1 VARPYGIFNG
11 PISASRPS
19 PDGSKVAMLIER
31 PWWRPYIDRNFDL
44 AIKRSWIGMR
54 SIVFTSPDERIL
66 GTERFIWSKDSK
78 HVILVGKKF
87 FGMPMLQL
95 RTGETVYL
103 LYDVDDGKIACNS
116 SQAIEYPRITM
127 DELETIEFE
136 EPLELQ

>member
-1 VARPYGIFNG
+1 
-11 PISASRPS
+11 
-19 PDGSKVAMLIER
+19 
-31 PWWRPYIDRNFDL
+31 
-44 AIKRSWIGMR
+44 
-54 SIVFTSPDERIL
+54 
-66 GTERFIWSKDSK
+66 
-78 HVILVGKKF
+78 
-87 FGMPMLQL
+87 MLQL